1 MRTLFI
7 TYALLVSITIAQ
19 EHDPM
24 GDDKWDR
31 EDEHGRRER
40 METMMVWRLT
50 EELDLKPKQA
60 EKFFPRFREHRKN
73 LSDIH
78 KQQREIGKRLRQKI
92 GEDEKISRSEV
103 TSAVKKITSLRRKTV
118 DVEEKFLLGMDDL
131 LDPLQMSILGM
142 FKQEMLREMGGELR
156 KRGNDRKKMKKTK
169 GGHRKRGQGRRG
181 FWN

>member
-7 TYALLVSITIAQ
+7 TYTLLVSISIAQ
-19 EHDPM
+19 EHYPM
-24 GDDKWDR
+24 DDEKWERD
-31 EDEHGRRER
+31 DEHGRRER

-50 EELDLKPKQA
+50 EELDLKPVQA

-73 LSDIH
+73 LSDIQ
-78 KQQREIGKRLRQKI
+78 KEQREIGKRLRQKI
-92 GEDEKISRSEV
+92 GEEEKISKSEV
-103 TSAVKKITSLRRKTV
+103 TSAIKKITVLRKKTV
-118 DVEEKFLLGMDDL
+118 DVVEKFLLGMDDL

-156 KRGNDRKKMKKTK
+156 KRGNDRKKMKKRQ

>member
-7 TYALLVSITIAQ
+7 TYTLLVSISIAQ
-19 EHDPM
+19 EHYPM
-24 GDDKWDR
+24 DDEKWERD
-31 EDEHGRRER
+31 DEHGRRER

-50 EELDLKPKQA
+50 EELDLKPVQA

-73 LSDIH
+73 LSDIQ
-78 KQQREIGKRLRQKI
+78 KEQREIGKRLRQKI
-92 GEDEKISRSEV
+92 GEEEKISKSEV
-103 TSAVKKITSLRRKTV
+103 TSAIKKITVLRKKTV

-142 FKQEMLREMGGELR
+142 FNQEMLREMGGELR
-156 KRGNDRKKMKKTK
+156 KRGNDRKKMKKRQ

>member
-7 TYALLVSITIAQ
+7 TYTLLVSISIAQ
-19 EHDPM
+19 EHYPM
-24 GDDKWDR
+24 DDEKWERD
-31 EDEHGRRER
+31 DEHGRRER

-50 EELDLKPKQA
+50 EELDLKPVQA

-73 LSDIH
+73 LSDIQ
-78 KQQREIGKRLRQKI
+78 KEQREIGKRLRQKI
-92 GEDEKISRSEV
+92 GEEEKISKSEV
-103 TSAVKKITSLRRKTV
+103 TSAIKKITVLRKKTV

-156 KRGNDRKKMKKTK
+156 KRGNDRKKMKKRQ

-181 FWN
+181 FCN

>member
-1 MRTLFI
+1 MRTVFI
-7 TYALLVSITIAQ
+7 TYALLVSIAIAQ

-78 KQQREIGKRLRQKI
+78 KEQREIGKRLRQKI

-103 TSAVKKITSLRRKTV
+103 TSAVKKITALRRKTV
-118 DVEEKFLLGMDDL
+118 DVEENFLLGMDDL

-156 KRGNDRKKMKKTK
+156 KRGNDRKKMKKRK

>member
-7 TYALLVSITIAQ
+7 TYTLLVSISIAQ
-19 EHDPM
+19 EHYPM
-24 GDDKWDR
+24 DDEKWERD
-31 EDEHGRRER
+31 DEHDRRQR

-50 EELDLKPKQA
+50 EELDLKPVQA

-73 LSDIH
+73 LSDIQ
-78 KQQREIGKRLRQKI
+78 KEQREIGKRLRQKI
-92 GEDEKISRSEV
+92 GEEEKISKSEV
-103 TSAVKKITSLRRKTV
+103 TSAIKKITVLRKKTV
-118 DVEEKFLLGMDDL
+118 DVEEKFLLGMDDS

-156 KRGNDRKKMKKTK
+156 KRGNDRKKMKKRQ

>member
-7 TYALLVSITIAQ
+7 TYTLLVSISIAQ
-19 EHDPM
+19 EHYPM
-24 GDDKWDR
+24 DDEKWERD
-31 EDEHGRRER
+31 DEHGRRER

-50 EELDLKPKQA
+50 EELDLKPVQA

-73 LSDIH
+73 LSDIQ
-78 KQQREIGKRLRQKI
+78 KEQREIGKRLRQKI
-92 GEDEKISRSEV
+92 GEEEKISKSEV
-103 TSAVKKITSLRRKTV
+103 TSAIKKITVLRKKTV

-156 KRGNDRKKMKKTK
+156 KRGNDRKKMKKRQ
-169 GGHRKRGQGRRG
+169 GGHRKWGQGRQG

>member
-7 TYALLVSITIAQ
+7 TYALLVSIAIAQ

-78 KQQREIGKRLRQKI
+78 KEQREIGKRLRQKI
-92 GEDEKISRSEV
+92 GEDEKISKSEV
-103 TSAVKKITSLRRKTV
+103 TSAVKEINLLRKKTV
-118 DVEEKFLLGMDDL
+118 DVEEKFLLGRADL
-131 LDPLQMSILGM
+131 LDPLQLSRLGM

-156 KRGNDRKKMKKTK
+156 KRGNDRKKMKKRK

>member
-7 TYALLVSITIAQ
+7 TYTLLVSISIAQ
-19 EHDPM
+19 EHYPM
-24 GDDKWDR
+24 DDEKWERD
-31 EDEHGRRER
+31 DEHGRRER

-50 EELDLKPKQA
+50 EELDLKPVQA

-73 LSDIH
+73 LSDIQ
-78 KQQREIGKRLRQKI
+78 KEQREIGKRLRQKI
-92 GEDEKISRSEV
+92 GEEEKISKSEV
-103 TSAVKKITSLRRKTV
+103 TSAIKKITVLRKKTV

-156 KRGNDRKKMKKTK
+156 KRGNDRKKMKKRQ
-169 GGHRKRGQGRRG
+169 GGLHKRGQGRRG

>member
-7 TYALLVSITIAQ
+7 TYTLLVSISIAQ
-19 EHDPM
+19 EHYPM
-24 GDDKWDR
+24 DDEKWERD
-31 EDEHGRRER
+31 DEHGRRER

-50 EELDLKPKQA
+50 EELDLKPVQA

-73 LSDIH
+73 LSDIQ
-78 KQQREIGKRLRQKI
+78 KEQREIGKRLRQKI
-92 GEDEKISRSEV
+92 GEEEEISKSEV
-103 TSAVKKITSLRRKTV
+103 TSAIKKITVLRKKTV

-156 KRGNDRKKMKKTK
+156 KRGNDRKKMKKRQ

>member
-7 TYALLVSITIAQ
+7 TYALLVSIAIAQ

-103 TSAVKKITSLRRKTV
+103 TSAVKKITVLRKKTV
-118 DVEEKFLLGMDDL
+118 DVEERFLLGMDDL
-131 LDPLQMSILGM
+131 LDPMQLSRLGM
-142 FKQEMLREMGGELR
+142 FKQAMLKEMGGELR
-156 KRGNDRKKMKKTK
+156 KRGNDRKKMKKRK

>member
-7 TYALLVSITIAQ
+7 TYTLLVSISIAQ
-19 EHDPM
+19 EHYPM
-24 GDDKWDR
+24 DDEKWERD
-31 EDEHGRRER
+31 DEHGRRER

-50 EELDLKPKQA
+50 EELDLKPEQA

-73 LSDIH
+73 LSGIQ
-78 KQQREIGKRLRQKI
+78 KEQREIGKRLRQKI
-92 GEDEKISRSEV
+92 GEEEKISKSEV
-103 TSAVKKITSLRRKTV
+103 TSAIKKITGLRKKTV
-118 DVEEKFLLGMDDL
+118 DVEENFLLGMDDL

-156 KRGNDRKKMKKTK
+156 KRGNDRKKMKKRQ

-181 FWN
+181 LWN